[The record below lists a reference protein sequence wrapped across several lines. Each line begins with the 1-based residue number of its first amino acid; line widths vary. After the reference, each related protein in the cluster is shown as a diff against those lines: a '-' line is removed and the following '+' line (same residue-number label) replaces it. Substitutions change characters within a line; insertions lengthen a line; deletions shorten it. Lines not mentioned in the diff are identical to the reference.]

1 MLPKPS
7 MHLYLQHAFLYALKT
22 SSTCPLFLC
31 SANLR
36 LGFWQSCSAHLP
48 QNWIQERNVNTEIK
62 PTPWKTLQSK
72 VCDIVISRNQSIQE
86 ELSLDTQISGN
97 ARILPIWAYNSSL
110 FQEKNQSVLK
120 MRSTCGNTRLCV
132 IKRRHAGESIAKGG
146 T

>member
-110 FQEKNQSVLK
+110 FQEKKSVCSQNALNMWK
-120 MRSTCGNTRLCV
+120 HTTLRHQ
-132 IKRRHAGESIAKGG
+132 RRHAGESIAKGG